1 MNGVKNIL
9 VVEDDEGFNALM
21 QKTLQ
26 RAGFQTAGA
35 VHGQDAIARIQVDG
49 ADMMLLDY
57 MLPDMTGK
65 DVVLHLAEKDVHT
78 PFIIVTGHGDEKIAV
93 EMLKLGARDYMI
105 KTTGFMDMLPR
116 VVERTVKELEREYK
130 LEKAEE
136 ALRESEEKLRAI
148 FDNAMDGILVA
159 DTERKTFIAGNRAI
173 CMMLGYTHEEM
184 QGMPLA
190 EIHPEK
196 DLPHVIE
203 QFELQAKKEFTLA
216 RDIPVKRKDGTVFYA
231 DINSSPVILE
241 GRTCLIGMFRDITE
255 RRDAREELKKR
266 INELE
271 DFYKMAVGRE
281 LKMKELKEEV
291 QRLKDENESLKRR
304 L

>member
-1 MNGVKNIL
+1 
-9 VVEDDEGFNALM
+9 
-21 QKTLQ
+21 
-26 RAGFQTAGA
+26 
-35 VHGQDAIARIQVDG
+35 
-49 ADMMLLDY
+49 
-57 MLPDMTGK
+57 
-65 DVVLHLAEKDVHT
+65 
-78 PFIIVTGHGDEKIAV
+78 
-93 EMLKLGARDYMI
+93 
-105 KTTGFMDMLPR
+105 MLPR

-203 QFELQAKKEFTLA
+203 QFERQAKKEFTLA
-216 RDIPVKRKDGTVFYA
+216 RDIPVKRKDGMVFYA